1 MARRRRRTRLSA
13 EEARARI
20 LEAASERLRAVGPQG
35 LKLTTLAK
43 ELGVSHQ
50 AILHHF
56 GSRDGLVHAVM
67 KEALDALQ
75 KELAAGLMVL
85 DDEHERGGQRLIEHA
100 FRVMADER
108 YGRLLGYLALE
119 NPEGSELDR
128 RRPLQ
133 MLAQMAH
140 VVRERNAGAP
150 RELRDTQFVLVLLA
164 YAVLGASVFERPV
177 LLASGLGE
185 DPDAPDDFREW
196 LAELVVDHLQ
206 TSD

>member
-1 MARRRRRTRLSA
+1 MARKRRTRLSA
-13 EEARARI
+13 EDARARI

-35 LKLTTLAK
+35 LKLTRLAK

-85 DDEHERGGQRLIEHA
+85 DDDHDDGAKRLIEHA

-140 VVRERNAGAP
+140 VVRERTAGEP
-150 RELRDTQFVLVLLA
+150 RELRDTQFVLMLLS
-164 YAVLGASVFERPV
+164 YAVLGAAVFERPV
-177 LLASGLGE
+177 MLASGLG
-185 DPDAPDDFREW
+185 DDADAPGEFRDW

-206 TSD
+206 SAQ